1 MWLKLKKTQEFI
13 PVNEQMTQKVYLD
26 GSNGWCILQKDGKK
40 YHISQ
45 EERDTLDQEIDRD
58 AYWARRQVEDA
69 AKQLNEEELKKI
81 REILKK
87 GKKEKD
93 ED

>member
-1 MWLKLKKTQEFI
+1 MWLNLKKTKEFI
-13 PVNEQMTQKVYLD
+13 PVNEQMTQKVFLD
-26 GSNGWCILQKDGKK
+26 GNNGWCILQKDGKK

-45 EERDTLDQEIDRD
+45 EERDALDQEIDRD